1 MTQETA
7 ETQELRTQVLVQ
19 CGAAAAE
26 IETLLEYNRNVFD
39 HASLQTLT
47 LPLDD
52 EPFVASWMRYK
63 AEADEIGVFN
73 ALKKRIVQF
82 NFPIQEGMSD
92 AEDYKNAVKKGILND
107 AVRNSQ
113 GLQLCDPQGLEL
125 RIHQTPA
132 GKIPVLIAS
141 QREDFVALLQALTRR
156 NEPAPVPTSQ
166 GATMISGYNNWD
178 RLWRLQDAMRQEK
191 GDMHVNLFWP
201 QEFKKILPQTSLY
214 QDKCILLSRD
224 YYSGVSP
231 ELLGLDDAAW
241 KALSVTIRL
250 EHECTHYFTKRV
262 LSSMRN
268 HLLDELI
275 ADYAG
280 IIAAI
285 GTFRADWFLAFVGLE
300 RYPAYRAGGRLENY
314 RGTPAL
320 SDRAFAILQT
330 LVYQAAHNLERYVT
344 ACDDRESLL
353 LALTTLT
360 LEELASSQ
368 SQERL
373 YRSQK
378 KFHELCYKF

>member
-1 MTQETA
+1 MKQEVG
-7 ETQELRTQVLVQ
+7 ETQELRTQVLKQ
-19 CGAAAAE
+19 YGAATAE
-26 IETLLEYNRNVFD
+26 IEALLEYNRNVFD
-39 HASLQTLT
+39 HASLQTLM

-63 AEADEIGVFN
+63 TEADEIGVFN

-82 NFPIQEGMSD
+82 NFPIQEGISST
-92 AEDYKNAVKKGILND
+92 EDYSNAVKKGLLTD
-107 AVRNSQ
+107 AIRRSE
-113 GLQLCDPQGLEL
+113 GFQLCDPQGLEL

-132 GKIPVLIAS
+132 GKIPVLITS
-141 QREDFVALLQALTRR
+141 QREDFVAILQALTRR
-156 NEPAPVPTSQ
+156 NEPALVPASQ

-178 RLWRLQDAMRQEK
+178 RIWYLQDAMRQEK
-191 GDMHVNLFWP
+191 GDMHVKLFWP

-231 ELLGLDDAAW
+231 DLLDLDEAEW
-241 KALSVTIRL
+241 RELSVTIRL
-250 EHECTHYFTKRV
+250 EHECAHYFTKRV

-268 HLLDELI
+268 NLLDELI

-280 IIAAI
+280 ITAAI
-285 GTFRADWFLAFVGLE
+285 ETFRADWFLTFVGLE
-300 RYPAYRAGGRLENY
+300 RYPIYREGGRLENY

-330 LVYQAAHNLERYVT
+330 LIYQAAHNLERYVMT
-344 ACDDRESLL
+344 CDEQQSLL

-378 KFHELCYKF
+378 TCHELWCKS